1 MNSADAD
8 DPMVLALAEYRA
20 AIIAE
25 YDAREAWRAGAVGGP
40 AWHAAR
46 RSRREA
52 LAKLHDALGVSDML
66 KVL

>member
-8 DPMVLALAEYRA
+8 DPMALALAEYRA

-25 YDAREAWRAGAVGGP
+25 YDAREAWRAGAADGP

-46 RSRREA
+46 RARRDA
-52 LAKLHDALGVSDML
+52 LARLHDALGVSDIL